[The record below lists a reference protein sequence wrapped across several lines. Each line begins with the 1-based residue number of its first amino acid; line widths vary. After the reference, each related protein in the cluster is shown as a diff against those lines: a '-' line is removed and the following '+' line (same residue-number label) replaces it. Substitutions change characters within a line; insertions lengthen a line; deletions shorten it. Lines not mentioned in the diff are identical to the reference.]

1 MPQSTLEANTASNAP
16 INVLARESVGSK
28 RVHNDEPSLVQE
40 PEVAYTVGTAPG
52 CLI

>member
-28 RVHNDEPSLVQE
+28 RVHDDDSSLVQE
-40 PEVAYTVGTAPG
+40 PEVAYTMGAAPG
-52 CLI
+52 RLI